1 MDYVSIF
8 AALDSKFVH
17 QSTVHLRIGVA
28 PTIHTDYFPV
38 LYKRTKTGQIAWYD
52 ISVTYHTDE
61 QLAIVDYT
69 KASGIGYRSQHDFG
83 EYSCGVNIGKSNET
97 SYAEQAL
104 FDAQSAIRKLKDQ
117 GYKEGLPADDLV
129 HNTDAD
135 GDVKPML
142 AQSFN
147 PGKAKFPYLV
157 QPKLNGVRAKLTVNT
172 TQFGKS
178 ATLKSR
184 GGKFYT
190 VPVHLLKDA
199 LQLPDGIYDGEIY
212 RHGWK
217 LQRITAAVKKM
228 RDDTWELKFVCYD
241 TYTEGVVN
249 SERIKMI
256 QGLFAY
262 LPKTTSLQ
270 ICPTDWAYT
279 PVELLNLTA
288 QHVRQKY
295 EGSMLRNPSAL
306 YQPGFRSKDLLKV
319 KTMLDDEFEITGYK
333 SANGRNAGC
342 IVFRCVQPNGKE
354 FDVNPE
360 GTLAQRRA
368 DYLIGES
375 FIGKMLTVRYQ
386 ELSDEET
393 PIFPVGVMVDRE
405 ELEGSLT

>member
-1 MDYVSIF
+1 MDYASIF
-8 AALDSKFVH
+8 AALDTKFAH
-17 QSTVHLRIGVA
+17 RPLADLPPNDSG
-28 PTIHTDYFPV
+28 TIHTDYFPI
-38 LYKRTKTGQIAWYD
+38 LYKRTKSGNIAWYD

-61 QLAIVDYT
+61 QIAIVNYT
-69 KASGIGYRSQHDFG
+69 KASGIHYKSQHDFG
-83 EYSCGVNIGKSNET
+83 EYNCGVNLGKSNET

-117 GYKEGLPADDLV
+117 GYKEGLPAADLL

-135 GDVKPML
+135 GDAKPML

-147 PGKAKFPYLV
+147 PDKPKFPYLV
-157 QPKLNGVRAKLTVNT
+157 QPKLNGVRAKLTVAT
-172 TQFGKS
+172 TAFGKS

-184 GGKFYT
+184 GGKFYN
-190 VPVHLLKDA
+190 VPVHLLKEA
-199 LQLPDGIYDGEIY
+199 LVLPNGIYDGEIY

-241 TYTEGVVN
+241 TYTEGKVN
-249 SERIKMI
+249 SQRTESIHTI
-256 QGLFAY
+256 FTAH
-262 LPKTTSLQ
+262 LPKGASLQ
-270 ICPTDWAYT
+270 ICPTEWAYT
-279 PVELLNLTA
+279 PADLLTLTT
-288 QHVRQKY
+288 QHVKQGY

-319 KTMLDDEFEITGYK
+319 KSMQDDEFEITGYK

-342 IVFRCVQPNGKE
+342 IVFRCIQPNGKE

-360 GTLAQRRA
+360 GTLEQRRA

-386 ELSDEET
+386 ELSEEET
-393 PIFPVGVMVDRE
+393 PIFPVGIVIRDYE
-405 ELEGSLT
+405 